1 MSPMHTGRTLLA
13 IAVAACLAVLLA
25 APGPAAAATAT
36 PVFSVTGLQ
45 ATTAVQTFDYLGSDQ
60 AFVTQRVG
68 ADTELSRC
76 VLTARTCARVDGVR
90 LTGYGHGESLEAYV
104 QDGRILLWVGSHGG
118 TTTTYFWSTRV
129 SLIEYHPAVGDQP
142 ASFSRLGSLTGLAAV
157 APGYSGEGVRV
168 AVATADGD
176 DRIALRVQV
185 GATGS
190 SSYYGVFDTSALTA
204 AMLGATGTQLAVST
218 VLGNTDITK
227 SRFKE
232 PSRPHGSF
240 QGFDIVGVGSGNK
253 YLYVY
258 GGGDGDIPTLYSFLY
273 TNGGN
278 TTQSTTYTADG
289 IGTPEAEGVKVETD
303 PLSGGARRIMV
314 GAKQQL
320 GSPFPVYR
328 LT

>member
-1 MSPMHTGRTLLA
+1 MSLMRAGRTALALL
-13 IAVAACLAVLLA
+13 VAACLVPLI
-25 APGPAAAATAT
+25 APSRAAAVTPT

-45 ATTAVQTFDYLGSDQ
+45 ATTAVQTFDYLGAGQ

-68 ADTELSRC
+68 ADTVLSRC
-76 VLTARTCARVDGVR
+76 VITARTCARVDGVT
-90 LTGYGHGESLEAYV
+90 LTGYGHGESLEAYL
-104 QDGRILLWVGSHGG
+104 QDGRILLWVGSSGS
-118 TTTTYFWSTRV
+118 TATQFYWSTRV
-129 SLIEYHPAVGDQP
+129 SLIEYHPAAGGQP
-142 ASFSRLGSLTGLAAV
+142 ASYGRLGSLTGLAAV

-204 AMLGATGTQLAVST
+204 AMLSASGAQLSIAS
-218 VLGNTDITK
+218 VLGNADLTK

-258 GGGDGDIPTLYSFLY
+258 GGGDGDLPTLYSFLY

-278 TTQSTTYTADG
+278 TTQSTTYTVDG
-289 IGTPEAEGVKVETD
+289 VGTPEAEGVKVETD
-303 PLSGGARRIMV
+303 PLSGGVRRIMV
-314 GAKQQL
+314 GVKQQP
-320 GSPFPVYR
+320 GTPFPVYR
-328 LT
+328 LS

>member
-1 MSPMHTGRTLLA
+1 MQLTRAGRTVLTLA
-13 IAVAACLAVLLA
+13 VTACLALLIT
-25 APGPAAAATAT
+25 PGPAAAVTPT

-45 ATTAVQTFDYLGSDQ
+45 ATTAVQTFDYLGADQ

-68 ADTELSRC
+68 ADTVLSRC
-76 VLTARTCARVDGVR
+76 VISARTCARVDGVT
-90 LTGYGHGESLEAYV
+90 LTGYGHGESLEAHV
-104 QDGRILLWVGSHGG
+104 QNGRILLWVGSDGG
-118 TTTTYFWSTRV
+118 PATAYYWSTRV
-129 SLIEYHPAVGDQP
+129 SLIEYHPAAGDQP
-142 ASFSRLGSLTGLAAV
+142 ASYSRLGALTGLAAV

-204 AMLGATGTQLAVST
+204 AMLGASGTRLAIST
-218 VLGNTDITK
+218 VLGNADITK

-240 QGFDIVGVGSGNK
+240 QGFDIAGVGSGNK

-258 GGGDGDIPTLYSFLY
+258 GGGDGDVPTLFSFLY

-278 TTQSTTYTADG
+278 TTRSTTYTVDG
-289 IGTPEAEGVKVETD
+289 VGTPEAEGVKVETD
-303 PLSGGARRIMV
+303 PLSGGARRVMV
-314 GAKQQL
+314 GVKQEP
-320 GSPFPVYR
+320 GTPFPVYR